1 MAKIAFPKLY
11 YILSSSSSST
21 NSRKDGPSDPSAQ
34 LWRLEAH
41 ISLGEQFGRPHPQA
55 LANNFASLD
64 RLRFFLL
71 MYFVSSSFE
80 PPWKGSSHLSH
91 SSDLT
96 PSVSLIGPNKMKFTL
111 QVLLEYIRD

>member
-1 MAKIAFPKLY
+1 
-11 YILSSSSSST
+11 
-21 NSRKDGPSDPSAQ
+21 

-41 ISLGEQFGRPHPQA
+41 ISLGEQFGYANIFITLVRPHPQA